1 MSARLRLPSLR
12 TARMDFSSHRTQ
24 LASAAVV
31 ASLTT
36 AGAMSA
42 WRAYSRRVKR
52 RTLDADILRSISRG
66 ESETGSKSPSLH
78 APSPPSS
85 QGYDEDLI
93 REQLARNYAF
103 FGEEGMAKV
112 RGASLAVIGCGG
124 VGSWA
129 AVMLVRSSALVVLS
143 SSSSP
148 LLRVHIPQIR
158 PSNTNQPAI
167 IYPSIAS
174 HRITSRTFLLKAER
188 EERA

>member
-12 TARMDFSSHRTQ
+12 TAKMDRSSHRTQ
-24 LASAAVV
+24 LVSAAVV

-129 AVMLVRSSALVVLS
+129 AVMLVRRCVIARPS
-143 SSSSP
+143 SSSSR
-148 LLRVHIPQIR
+148 L
-158 PSNTNQPAI
+158 
-167 IYPSIAS
+167 
-174 HRITSRTFLLKAER
+174 
-188 EERA
+188 